1 MPWLANG
8 GCDELSVPKTD
19 EHLMLAQQIV
29 LPMYEAAQCVL
40 SPRLQIYQEYGRG
53 AVRE

>member
-8 GCDELSVPKTD
+8 GCDDLSVPKTD

-29 LPMYEAAQCVL
+29 LPMYEAAQCVIVDL
-40 SPRLQIYQEYGRG
+40 SEVRTGG